1 MNYLGLDCPDLQF
14 PVKQCSR
21 EMSNPT
27 KGSWKLAKKIA
38 RYLVGR
44 ISITW
49 RFKWQEESNKSWVST
64 DSDWGGNSRDRKS
77 TSGGFWKLGNH
88 CIKTW
93 SATQGAY
100 ALGSAEAESYGMI
113 EGVTRA
119 KGLISLCKELGFGE
133 VYNVVYL
140 GTDSSAAKS
149 FVCRKGL
156 GRMRHIDIRD
166 LWLQE
171 EVAEGRVVV
180 SKVVGTENPADLMT
194 KIFGLGEISSR
205 LQGMGI
211 RIYHNGEMAT
221 AQIQL
226 PFSPLW

>member
-1 MNYLGLDCPDLQF
+1 LR
-14 PVKQCSR
+14 V
-21 EMSNPT
+21 
-27 KGSWKLAKKIA
+27 A

-44 ISITW
+44 DSVVW
-49 RFKWQEESNKSWVST
+49 KFKWREDPRFSYVMT

-211 RIYHNGEMAT
+211 RIYHNGEKGSWICAV
-221 AQIQL
+221 AI
-226 PFSPLW
+226 SPLW